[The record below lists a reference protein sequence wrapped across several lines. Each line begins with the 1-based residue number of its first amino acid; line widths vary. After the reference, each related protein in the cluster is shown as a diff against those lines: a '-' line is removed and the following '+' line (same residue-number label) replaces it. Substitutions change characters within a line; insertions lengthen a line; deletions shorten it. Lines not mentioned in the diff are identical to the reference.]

1 MRFGKY
7 SFIILIFML
16 NSCHKETEEIIA
28 QATVPSVALA
38 PTEATPESTHDAAT
52 IQAILW
58 VSTIQDKNGL
68 FESSEYSNS
77 VSLYDNALA
86 ILLFTAQND
95 FEKAERTLDYFN
107 AKVTTELEH
116 EKGGFYQ
123 FRNKQGENARRTWL
137 GDNAWLLIAIN
148 NYHHHAKN
156 QKYKVMAAALTK
168 WIISLQDSDGGLWG
182 GYDTDGSRI
191 HKITEGIITAFNA
204 VEGYDT
210 FHKNILEYLN
220 INRWDATD
228 NVLIAWPENPTYN
241 YALDLHTLG
250 YGILEDYNTTVLE
263 NAARYTTTQTATI
276 SLNTI
281 TGYCFDEDKDVI
293 WLEGTAQMA
302 VAFSTAKKTTESQ
315 MLLAEI
321 EKSFI
326 SSNLNGNAKG
336 IPYTTNHGTSY
347 GAGILWDNAD
357 LTPALSAT
365 IWYIFAKQDFN
376 PFTIQKSKNV
386 PHEER
391 FWLK

>member
-1 MRFGKY
+1 
-7 SFIILIFML
+7 ML

-38 PTEATPESTHDAAT
+38 ATEATPESTHDAAT

-58 VSTIQDKNGL
+58 VSTMQDKNGL

-95 FEKAERTLDYFN
+95 FEKAERTLDYFD
-107 AKVTTELEH
+107 ARVTTELEH

-148 NYHHHAKN
+148 NYHHYANN

-263 NAARYTTTQTATI
+263 NAARYRTTQTATI

-386 PHEER
+386 PQEER

>member
-1 MRFGKY
+1 
-7 SFIILIFML
+7 ML
-16 NSCHKETEEIIA
+16 NSCNKETENIIA
-28 QATVPSVALA
+28 EVTVPTIALA
-38 PTEATPESTHDAAT
+38 PTEATPESTNYAAT
-52 IQAILW
+52 DQATLW
-58 VSTIQDKNGL
+58 VSTMQEDNGL
-68 FESSEYSNS
+68 FQSSEYSNS

-95 FEKAERTLDYFN
+95 FEKAERTLDYFD
-107 AKVTTELEH
+107 ARVTTELEH

-148 NYHHHAKN
+148 NYHHYAKN

-204 VEGYDT
+204 VKGYDT

-220 INRWDATD
+220 INRWDASN

-250 YGILEDYNTTVLE
+250 YGILEDYNTNVLE

-386 PHEER
+386 PQEER

>member
-1 MRFGKY
+1 M
-7 SFIILIFML
+7 
-16 NSCHKETEEIIA
+16 NSCNKETEEITA
-28 QATVPSVALA
+28 QATVPTIVLV
-38 PTEATPESTHDAAT
+38 PTEATPEFTNDAAT
-52 IQAILW
+52 HQAILW
-58 VSTIQDKNGL
+58 VSTMQEDNGL

-95 FEKAERTLDYFN
+95 FEKAERTLDYFD
-107 AKVTTELEH
+107 ARVTTELEH

-326 SSNLNGNAKG
+326 SSNLNGNGKG

-347 GAGILWDNAD
+347 GAGILWDNVD

-386 PHEER
+386 PQEER

>member
-1 MRFGKY
+1 
-7 SFIILIFML
+7 ML
-16 NSCHKETEEIIA
+16 NSCNKETENIIA
-28 QATVPSVALA
+28 EVTVPTIALA
-38 PTEATPESTHDAAT
+38 PTEATPESTNDTAT
-52 IQAILW
+52 HQAILW
-58 VSTIQDKNGL
+58 VSTMQEDNGL
-68 FESSEYSNS
+68 FQSSEYSNS

-95 FEKAERTLDYFN
+95 FEKAERTLDYFD
-107 AKVTTELEH
+107 ARVTKELEH

-148 NYHHHAKN
+148 NYHHYAKN
-156 QKYKVMAAALTK
+156 QKYEVMAAALTK

-204 VEGYDT
+204 VKGYNT

-220 INRWDATD
+220 INRWDASD

-250 YGILEDYNTTVLE
+250 YGILEDYNTNVLE

-386 PHEER
+386 PQEER

>member
-1 MRFGKY
+1 
-7 SFIILIFML
+7 ML
-16 NSCHKETEEIIA
+16 NSCNKETENIIA
-28 QATVPSVALA
+28 EVTVPTIALA
-38 PTEATPESTHDAAT
+38 PTEATPESTNDAAT
-52 IQAILW
+52 DQATLW
-58 VSTIQDKNGL
+58 VSTMQEDNGL
-68 FESSEYSNS
+68 FQSSEYSNS

-95 FEKAERTLDYFN
+95 FEKAERTLDYFD
-107 AKVTTELEH
+107 ARVTTELEH

-123 FRNKQGENARRTWL
+123 FRNKQGENASRTWL

-148 NYHHHAKN
+148 NYHHYAKN

-204 VEGYDT
+204 VEGYDR

-220 INRWDATD
+220 TNRWDASD

-250 YGILEDYNTTVLE
+250 YGILEDYNTNVLE
-263 NAARYTTTQTATI
+263 NAARYTTTQMATI

-386 PHEER
+386 PQEER

>member
-1 MRFGKY
+1 
-7 SFIILIFML
+7 ML
-16 NSCHKETEEIIA
+16 NSCNKETENIIA
-28 QATVPSVALA
+28 EVTVPTIALA
-38 PTEATPESTHDAAT
+38 PTEATPESTNDTAT
-52 IQAILW
+52 HQAILW
-58 VSTIQDKNGL
+58 VSTMQEDNGL
-68 FESSEYSNS
+68 FQSSEYSNS

-95 FEKAERTLDYFN
+95 FEKAERTLDYFD
-107 AKVTTELEH
+107 ARVTTELEH

-148 NYHHHAKN
+148 NYHHYAKN
-156 QKYKVMAAALTK
+156 QKYEVMAAALTK

-191 HKITEGIITAFNA
+191 HKITGGIITAFNA
-204 VEGYDT
+204 VKGYNT

-220 INRWDATD
+220 INRWDVSD
-228 NVLIAWPENPTYN
+228 NVLTAWPENPTYN

-250 YGILEDYNTTVLE
+250 YGILEDYNTNVLE
-263 NAARYTTTQTATI
+263 NAARYTTTQMATI

-386 PHEER
+386 PQEER

>member
-1 MRFGKY
+1 
-7 SFIILIFML
+7 ML
-16 NSCHKETEEIIA
+16 NSCNKETENIIA
-28 QATVPSVALA
+28 EVTVPTIALA
-38 PTEATPESTHDAAT
+38 PTEATPESTNDTAT
-52 IQAILW
+52 HQAILW
-58 VSTIQDKNGL
+58 VSTMQEDNGL
-68 FESSEYSNS
+68 FQSSEYSNS

-95 FEKAERTLDYFN
+95 FEKAERTLDYFD
-107 AKVTTELEH
+107 ARVTTELEH

-148 NYHHHAKN
+148 NYHHYAKN
-156 QKYKVMAAALTK
+156 QKYEVMAAALTK

-204 VEGYDT
+204 VKGYNT

-220 INRWDATD
+220 INRWDASD
-228 NVLIAWPENPTYN
+228 NVLTAWPENPTYN

-250 YGILEDYNTTVLE
+250 YGILEDYNTNVLE
-263 NAARYTTTQTATI
+263 NAARYTTTQMATI

-386 PHEER
+386 PQEER

>member
-1 MRFGKY
+1 MF
-7 SFIILIFML
+7 
-16 NSCHKETEEIIA
+16 NSCNKETEEIIA
-28 QATVPSVALA
+28 QATVPTIVLV
-38 PTEATPESTHDAAT
+38 PTEATPESTNDAAT
-52 IQAILW
+52 HQAILW
-58 VSTIQDKNGL
+58 VSTMQEDNGL

-95 FEKAERTLDYFN
+95 FEKAERTLDYFD
-107 AKVTTELEH
+107 ARVTTELEH

-148 NYHHHAKN
+148 NYHHYANN

-191 HKITEGIITAFNA
+191 HKITEGVITAFNA
-204 VEGYDT
+204 VKGYDT

-220 INRWDATD
+220 TNRWDTTD
-228 NVLIAWPENPTYN
+228 NVLVAWPENPTYN

-250 YGILEDYNTTVLE
+250 YGILEDYNTNVLE
-263 NAARYTTTQTATI
+263 NAARYRTTQTATI

-347 GAGILWDNAD
+347 GAGVLWDNAD

-365 IWYIFAKQDFN
+365 IWYVFAKLDFS

-386 PHEER
+386 PQEER